1 MKHITPGA
9 HPAHFNR
16 FGASYHLDIATL
28 ASLQHLLELDLALW
42 VANSAPT
49 QTLNVDPVM
58 LEHLDGGDHRIKS
71 AELRDALSWIA
82 GLFDDL
88 TGLLTSSE
96 VLELD
101 ALGASE
107 DAQQVRQSA
116 ERALSRLGVKQT
128 QITLEQIRRVRVAEE
143 DRGLSEAG
151 KILPQSTTRHDTAE
165 LVQAIIDTV
174 GGVPHPSAPASVDA
188 TSLEKFTAQALA
200 YIAWHDE
207 QKADEE
213 AHLPFGADTAKV
225 AAMMDA
231 LAEKFSTYFSLCD
244 AVALDEALSQRAW
257 LPTEHIDALDPLAP
271 ETITALL
278 DAAPLAR
285 PTPSGALDTSGP
297 LNPAWRDIAVAL
309 VALAELPTQL
319 DRGAL
324 RSVEERLA
332 RWREWMAKEPS
343 CEVKKLSV
351 EALRELTENLA
362 AREELEELFTQSHA
376 SALELDQ
383 IKLVERAILFQR
395 YLLPLANS
403 FVSFPDLYDSE
414 RRALF
419 EMGTLVLDGRRL
431 TLAIKVLDRARHKR
445 FSDASNIF
453 VLYVEVY
460 GSANDVIYEVAVP
473 VTSGGRGSL
482 LPGKWG
488 VFYDRD
494 GEEHHARVVE
504 LVDNPI
510 SLFEAVTAPLK
521 RFAAAINERV
531 EKISEAQQK
540 ELIEGGVKH
549 LDDAHSKLE
558 AFVEAEPVSATAESP
573 KAPAA
578 LKQTAPTQ
586 AATPNTSPTSDKF
599 ASGAVAIAA
608 LGSSLAFITSTLE
621 KIGWYT
627 LITSSALLTLMVLL
641 PVIIVAWVK
650 LRRRDLSALLEGSG
664 WGVNTNM
671 RVTYRQ
677 SRAFTYKPAYP
688 SGATGLWHR
697 RAKVA
702 LGALLAA
709 GVAYLWWTDQLT
721 AWMFR

>member
-28 ASLQHLLELDLALW
+28 ESLQHLLELDLALW

-58 LEHLDGGDHRIKS
+58 LEHLDGGDRRIKS
-71 AELRDALSWIA
+71 AELRDALTWLVD
-82 GLFDDL
+82 LFDDP

-96 VLELD
+96 VLKLD
-101 ALGASE
+101 ALGGSE
-107 DAQQVRQSA
+107 GAQQVRQSA

-143 DRGLSEAG
+143 DRGLSQAG

-188 TSLEKFTAQALA
+188 ESLEEFTEQALA

-207 QKADEE
+207 QEADEE
-213 AHLPFGADTAKV
+213 AHLPFGSDTAKV
-225 AAMMDA
+225 AGMMDT
-231 LAEKFSTYFSLCD
+231 LAAKFSTYFSLCD

-257 LPTEHIDALDPLAP
+257 LPAEHIDALDPLAP
-271 ETITALL
+271 ETITTLL
-278 DAAPLAR
+278 DAAPLSR
-285 PTPSGALDTSGP
+285 PTPGGVLDTTGP
-297 LNPAWRDIAVAL
+297 LNPAWRDELNEL
-309 VALAELPTQL
+309 VSLAELPTTL
-319 DRGAL
+319 DRDAL
-324 RSVEERLA
+324 RGVEQRLKQ
-332 RWREWMAKEPS
+332 WREWMSKEPS
-343 CEVKKLSV
+343 SEVKTLSV
-351 EALRELTENLA
+351 EALRELTENTA
-362 AREELEELFTQSHA
+362 AREELEELFAQSHA

-383 IKLVERAILFQR
+383 IKVVERAILFQR

-403 FVSFPDLYDSE
+403 FVSFPDLYDSD

-431 TLAIKVLDRARHKR
+431 TLAIKVLDRTRHKR

-460 GSANDVIYEVAVP
+460 GSANNVIYEVAVP

-504 LVDNPI
+504 IVDNPI
-510 SLFEAVTAPLK
+510 SLFEAITAPLK

-540 ELIEGGVKH
+540 ELIEDGVKH

-558 AFVEAEPVSATAESP
+558 AFVETKPSAANESSPAPADAKKAATAPSAAAP
-573 KAPAA
+573 KASPA
-578 LKQTAPTQ
+578 
-586 AATPNTSPTSDKF
+586 SDKF

-671 RVTYRQ
+671 RVTYKQ
-677 SRAFTYKPAYP
+677 SRSFTYKPAYP

-697 RAKVA
+697 RAKIA
-702 LGALLAA
+702 LGVLLAA
-709 GVAYLWWTDQLT
+709 GVAYLWWTGQLT
-721 AWMFR
+721 AWMFE

>member
-28 ASLQHLLELDLALW
+28 ESLQHLLELDLALW

-58 LEHLDGGDHRIKS
+58 LEHLDGGDRRIKS
-71 AELRDALSWIA
+71 AELRDALTWLVD
-82 GLFDDL
+82 LFDDP

-101 ALGASE
+101 ALGGSE
-107 DAQQVRQSA
+107 GAQQVRQSA

-143 DRGLSEAG
+143 DRGLSQAG

-188 TSLEKFTAQALA
+188 ESLEEFTEQALA

-207 QKADEE
+207 QEADEE
-213 AHLPFGADTAKV
+213 AHLPFGSDTAKV
-225 AAMMDA
+225 AGMMDT
-231 LAEKFSTYFSLCD
+231 LAAKFSTYFSLCD

-257 LPTEHIDALDPLAP
+257 LPAEHIDALDPLAP
-271 ETITALL
+271 ETITTLL
-278 DAAPLAR
+278 DAAPLSR
-285 PTPSGALDTSGP
+285 PTPGGVLDTTGP
-297 LNPAWRDIAVAL
+297 LNPAWRDELSEL
-309 VALAELPTQL
+309 VSLAELPTTL
-319 DRGAL
+319 DRDAL
-324 RSVEERLA
+324 RGVEQRLKQ
-332 RWREWMAKEPS
+332 WREWMSKEPS
-343 CEVKKLSV
+343 SEVKKLSV
-351 EALRELTENLA
+351 EALRELTENTA
-362 AREELEELFTQSHA
+362 AREELEELFAQSHA

-383 IKLVERAILFQR
+383 IKVVERAILFQR

-403 FVSFPDLYDSE
+403 FVSFPDLYDSD

-460 GSANDVIYEVAVP
+460 GSANNVIYEVAVP

-504 LVDNPI
+504 IVDNPI
-510 SLFEAVTAPLK
+510 SLFEAITAPLK

-540 ELIEGGVKH
+540 ELIEDGVKH

-558 AFVEAEPVSATAESP
+558 AFVETKPSATNEPSPAPADAKKVATAPSAAAP
-573 KAPAA
+573 KASPA
-578 LKQTAPTQ
+578 
-586 AATPNTSPTSDKF
+586 SDKF

-671 RVTYRQ
+671 RVTYKQ
-677 SRAFTYKPAYP
+677 SRSFTYKPAYP

-697 RAKVA
+697 RAKIA
-702 LGALLAA
+702 LGVLLAA
-709 GVAYLWWTDQLT
+709 GVAYLWWTGQLT
-721 AWMFR
+721 AWMFE